1 MRKQVK
7 VLDPLERLVWTK
19 DHGPCS
25 RKGQRWDR
33 GGGEGVRRYPGGRV
47 SQDLGGQQDS
57 TRGCT
62 LNQVTR
68 RERRQG
74 KVTTGLGGRL
84 RFYSVGHQEWHVLSD
99 ILGRCNLAKTHRNDS
114 TRLWLRGC
122 WCHSESEMLRS
133 GEKEILGSQRSSRS
147 GVQRPLGNI

>member
-1 MRKQVK
+1 MS
-7 VLDPLERLVWTK
+7 
-19 DHGPCS
+19 G
-25 RKGQRWDR
+25 
-33 GGGEGVRRYPGGRV
+33 
-47 SQDLGGQQDS
+47 DLGGQQDS

-62 LNQVTR
+62 PSQVTR

-84 RFYSVGHQEWHVLSD
+84 RFYSVGHQEWHVLSN

-122 WCHSESEMLRS
+122 WCHSESEMLGS
-133 GEKEILGSQRSSRS
+133 GEKKFWAHKAALGAEGRDHWATYDNKVPSR
-147 GVQRPLGNI
+147 